1 MKRKMINQIESNKI
15 YNVEELA
22 KLLNRTNQTILAY
35 IKEGMPVI
43 RNSKRFLIY
52 GLNAKNFLLSK
63 TKKAYKTPARDKIV
77 CLGCNKIISMFNHPV
92 DIISTGRQYSQEK
105 LSIQV
110 KGVCP
115 DCGRAFSRFKSLMTT
130 NKIDKGSD
138 IPIENI
144 TTTVNHET
152 GILALYLNHSYLEE
166 HNG

>member
-1 MKRKMINQIESNKI
+1 
-15 YNVEELA
+15 
-22 KLLNRTNQTILAY
+22 
-35 IKEGMPVI
+35 
-43 RNSKRFLIY
+43 
-52 GLNAKNFLLSK
+52 
-63 TKKAYKTPARDKIV
+63 
-77 CLGCNKIISMFNHPV
+77 MFNHPV

-144 TTTVNHET
+144 TTTVNYET
-152 GILALYLNHSYLEE
+152 GILALCLNHSYQEE